1 LLIRS
6 NPGGKME
13 IKVFNEKEN
22 LHQTVEFTGKNVKEL
37 LKQIDINSETVLI
50 VKNDEVVTV
59 DEPLQNNDVVKLLS
73 VISGG

>member
-1 LLIRS
+1 
-6 NPGGKME
+6 ME

-22 LHQTVEFTGKNVKEL
+22 LHQIVQFTGKNVKEL